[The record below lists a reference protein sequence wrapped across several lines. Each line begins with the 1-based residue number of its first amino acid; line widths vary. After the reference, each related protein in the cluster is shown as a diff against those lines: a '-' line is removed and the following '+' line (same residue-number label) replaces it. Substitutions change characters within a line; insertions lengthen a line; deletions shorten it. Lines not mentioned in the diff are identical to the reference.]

1 MTCYPRT
8 NLHQEVIFF
17 ANLMYLSSHLE
28 RKNNACPTFLPVIQ
42 VHFYHD
48 MWYLSSVQASI
59 SQSCDRLLFASRN
72 HSLCFSVATY
82 CLVGFI
88 LTAIPIFF
96 VVVSTSFLFLAEK
109 VKEYNI
115 SDEIVWGYKFSHSAI
130 IVLPVVLTECFWIYA
145 QQWAMTFYFRSLWEE
160 MFTVKKEKFSR
171 CWALG
176 TVVK

>member
-8 NLHQEVIFF
+8 NLYQEVIFF

-28 RKNNACPTFLPVIQ
+28 RKNNACPTFLPIIQ

-48 MWYLSSVQASI
+48 MWYLSSVQPSI

-88 LTAIPIFF
+88 LIAIPIFF
-96 VVVSTSFLFLAEK
+96 FLFVSTSFLFLAEK

-115 SDEIVWGYKFSHSAI
+115 SDEIV
-130 IVLPVVLTECFWIYA
+130 
-145 QQWAMTFYFRSLWEE
+145 
-160 MFTVKKEKFSR
+160 
-171 CWALG
+171 
-176 TVVK
+176 